1 MLIFGGTTIMFDVN
15 QLFRFSNS
23 PSELFSRCYFYR
35 QVCDIINGDGFFSK
49 VFHWMLNCN
58 ALGALFALLFA
69 CMQLYTVAM
78 FIQGGFAFSNTVLSG
93 ESNSLLTENSEV
105 TSFKVS
111 LASATLST
119 FITYVFFLLFVKW
132 RYRFV
137 IFRNA
142 KYSCVLLLF
151 SCIEILLSLSS
162 IVLGWFSLEITPQQ
176 YVFLLIKAGL
186 LLFNVHCLW
195 RHRPC
200 GDSDDMLYFGTCDS
214 KVCVA
219 QNQINP

>member
-1 MLIFGGTTIMFDVN
+1 MFDVLT
-15 QLFRFSNS
+15 LFRFSNN
-23 PSELFSRCYFYR
+23 PSELFFRCYFYR

-58 ALGALFALLFA
+58 ALGVVGAMFALLFA
-69 CMQLYTVAM
+69 CMQLYTVSM
-78 FIQGGFAFSNTVLSG
+78 FVQGGFAFSNTVLSG

-119 FITYVFFLLFVKW
+119 FITYVFFLMFVKW
-132 RYRFV
+132 RHRFV

-151 SCIEILLSLSS
+151 SCIDIVLSVSS

-176 YVFLLIKAGL
+176 HVFLLVKAGL

-195 RHRPC
+195 KHRPC
-200 GDSDDMLYFGTCDS
+200 GDGEGMLYFGNCDS
-214 KVCVA
+214 NVCVA
-219 QNQINP
+219 QKQRNP